1 MKRGHAMSK
10 SFREGLI
17 AMLEEYRQAPPEG
30 TQEELQD
37 TYKGITLEDAKRV
50 KEGLT
55 ALLDS
60 KTREEQRQRE
70 REYKALHAELRK
82 KYKRKSGSC
91 NYREVGGQLL
101 ALPLQLSYYYRRLV
115 KSMKYY
121 ETL

>member
-1 MKRGHAMSK
+1 MSK

-30 TQEELQD
+30 TQEELKD

-60 KTREEQRQRE
+60 KTRKEQRQRE
-70 REYKALHAELRK
+70 REAMRASPLFLRA
-82 KYKRKSGSC
+82 
-91 NYREVGGQLL
+91 VIMLL
-101 ALPLQLSYYYRRLV
+101 QAVS
-115 KSMKYY
+115 KGN

>member
-17 AMLEEYRQAPPEG
+17 AMLEEYRKAPPEG

-55 ALLDS
+55 AL
-60 KTREEQRQRE
+60 
-70 REYKALHAELRK
+70 
-82 KYKRKSGSC
+82 
-91 NYREVGGQLL
+91 
-101 ALPLQLSYYYRRLV
+101 
-115 KSMKYY
+115 
-121 ETL
+121 